1 MAVRLK
7 QLESILY
14 RLITAVSGVAEGLA
28 AESRMPAGG
37 LDALV
42 RGDDRL
48 SAEQRVDIY
57 ANMYFYRLLDVL
69 KEDFPATLRVLGDD
83 NFHNLATGYLLEYPP
98 TEPSVLYCGRHLA
111 DFIREHA
118 LRKDAPYL
126 ADLAALERAVVEVFH
141 GPDAPVLEPDR
152 LRAIALK
159 KWPAL
164 KLRTH
169 PAVQILSLE
178 WRVAEL
184 FRAVEERR
192 EWKPADAGVVEVIVW
207 RQGARVFYRE
217 LEKAEERAIAA
228 ACNGVTFA
236 KICDL
241 VAADHDPTRDPV
253 AELNRLLA
261 RWLGDGILTNASR
274 LSGGRARRSGN
285 IRRAR
290 PDDLWNARG
299 YKS

>member
-14 RLITAVSGVAEGLA
+14 RLITAPSGVAEGLA
-28 AESRMPAGG
+28 AERRMPAGG
-37 LDALV
+37 IDALV

-48 SAEQRVDIY
+48 SAEDRVDIY

-69 KEDFPATLRVLGDD
+69 KEDFPATLKVLGDD

-111 DFIREHA
+111 DY
-118 LRKDAPYL
+118 LRDHPLRTNAPYV
-126 ADLAALERAVVEVFH
+126 ADLAMLERAVVEAFH
-141 GPDAPVLEPDR
+141 GPDARVLESEQ
-152 LRAIALK
+152 LRAIAPE

-169 PAVQILSLE
+169 PAVQVLKLK
-178 WRVAEL
+178 WQVVAL
-184 FRAVEERR
+184 LQAVEGHR
-192 EWKPADAGVVEVIVW
+192 EWKPADAGIVEVIVW
-207 RQGARVFYRE
+207 RRNSRVFYRE
-217 LEKAEERAIAA
+217 LEKVEVRAIASLSK
-228 ACNGVTFA
+228 GVRFA

-241 VAADHDPTRDPV
+241 IDADRDTTRDPV

-261 RWLGDGILTNASR
+261 RWLDDGILTRSR
-274 LSGGRARRSGN
+274 N
-285 IRRAR
+285 IRRVGA
-290 PDDLWNARG
+290 DDLLKTRG
-299 YKS
+299 YNS

>member
-48 SAEQRVDIY
+48 SAEDRVDIY

-69 KEDFPATLRVLGDD
+69 KEDFPATLKVLGDD

-98 TEPSVLYCGRHLA
+98 TEPSVLYCGGHLA
-111 DFIREHA
+111 DY
-118 LRKDAPYL
+118 LRNHPLTKDAPYL

-141 GPDAPVLEPDR
+141 GPDAQALESDQM
-152 LRAIALK
+152 RAIAPE

-169 PAVQILSLE
+169 PAVQVLNLE
-178 WRVAEL
+178 YGVAAL
-184 FRAVEERR
+184 LQAVEERH
-192 EWKPADAGVVEVIVW
+192 EWKPADAAIVDVIVW
-207 RQGARVFYRE
+207 RRNSRVFYRE
-217 LEKAEERAIAA
+217 LEKTEVRVIAA
-228 ACNGVTFA
+228 LRNGVTFA
-236 KICDL
+236 KICDQ
-241 VAADHDPTRDPV
+241 VAADCDTTRDPV
-253 AELNRLLA
+253 EELNRLLA
-261 RWLGDGILTNASR
+261 RWLDDGILTRSR
-274 LSGGRARRSGN
+274 N
-285 IRRAR
+285 IRQVGA
-290 PDDLWNARG
+290 DDLLKARG
-299 YKS
+299 YNS

>member
-28 AESRMPAGG
+28 AERRMPAGG

-48 SAEQRVDIY
+48 SAQDRVDIY

-69 KEDFPATLRVLGDD
+69 KEDFPATLSVLGDD

-111 DFIREHA
+111 A
-118 LRKDAPYL
+118 YLRDHPLTKDAPYL
-126 ADLAALERAVVEVFH
+126 ADLAMLERALVEVFH
-141 GPDAPVLEPDR
+141 GADAPVLESEQM
-152 LRAIALK
+152 RALAPE
-159 KWPAL
+159 KWPRL

-169 PAVQILSLE
+169 PAVQLLKLRY
-178 WRVAEL
+178 RVAAL
-184 FRAVEERR
+184 LQAVEEHR
-192 EWKPADAGVVEVIVW
+192 EWKAADAGIVEVIVW
-207 RQGARVFYRE
+207 RRNSRVFYRE
-217 LEKAEERAIAA
+217 LEKAEERAIASLRK
-228 ACNGVTFA
+228 GVSFA

-241 VAADHDPTRDPV
+241 VAADCDTTRDPM

-261 RWLGDGILTNASR
+261 RWLSDGILTRSR
-274 LSGGRARRSGN
+274 N
-285 IRRAR
+285 IRRAGA
-290 PDDLWNARG
+290 DDLLRARG
-299 YKS
+299 YNS